1 MNGLWVKI
9 LALKVSFANHN
20 WLSET
25 SLFIVCDGK
34 LEGIFFKRFS
44 CQSQNFDILIC
55 VCVSLIPGHH
65 LIFFWN
71 FSCLMGQGQYKN
83 LWNIFLISF
92 NLQDVY
98 TRQYVFM
105 LEESHHFE
113 LSKDSFWADQALENV
128 WQFFEGNA
136 LAIARIGHR
145 PNNAECTVTNWP
157 IWLVVAITG
166 SWACK

>member
-1 MNGLWVKI
+1 MRPFH
-9 LALKVSFANHN
+9 S

-25 SLFIVCDGK
+25 NLFIVCDGK

-44 CQSQNFDILIC
+44 CQFQNFNMCLCIVNFGSTFNFFLK
-55 VCVSLIPGHH
+55 SLV
-65 LIFFWN
+65 
-71 FSCLMGQGQYKN
+71 QGQYKN

-166 SWACK
+166 SRACK